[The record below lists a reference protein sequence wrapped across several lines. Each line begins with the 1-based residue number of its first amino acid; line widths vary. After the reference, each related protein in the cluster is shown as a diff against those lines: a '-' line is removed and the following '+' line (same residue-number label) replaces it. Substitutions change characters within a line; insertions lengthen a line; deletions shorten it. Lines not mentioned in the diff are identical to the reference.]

1 LVGHIYGIRVVL
13 ALLQNCCVCCVI
25 SHPSPSSTHPHLCQ
39 LALRASRPI
48 IGHNTY
54 KMEELTATLENL
66 KGLVGAG
73 LIEQKDYDEQKRS
86 LLEGF
91 TRNASTGKPATKAP
105 ATPHGPLKNLVD
117 VVQNVRAMTSHRKL
131 ESRTLKEAGIQDFR
145 RQKLRHPDLFDPDN
159 QSSTILRWTGTIWPI
174 ILTNRLFWIGGVCW
188 VTCKVIPLSLPPLC
202 VSYSAPT

>member
-1 LVGHIYGIRVVL
+1 MDITL
-13 ALLQNCCVCCVI
+13 
-25 SHPSPSSTHPHLCQ
+25 PSSPLSTGAQSRKAAAC
-39 LALRASRPI
+39 RPI

-159 QSSTILRWTGTIWPI
+159 QTGAVLRWTGTIWPI
-174 ILTNRLFWIGGVCW
+174 ILTNRIFWIGCVCW
-188 VTCKVIPLSLPPLC
+188 VTCKVIPLSLPLPPLC